1 MDYTISTQAVSTR
14 DIVYRSLK
22 NQILLLEL
30 PPGTAISE
38 KEISLKFNVSRTPVR
53 ESFVRLAQEGLLA
66 VYPQRGTVVS
76 LIDSELVEEA
86 RFMREHLERAVIR
99 EACNAFQSRSLIDLK
114 ANLDKQKLCIE
125 DQDYKEM
132 FMLDEEFHH
141 VIFMGTGKRNTWE
154 VIQQIKIHLNRS
166 RMLKLTADH
175 NWEHLYQQH
184 YCLYEAIEQHNI
196 AQGDQ
201 IMQEHMALTIADQ
214 EMLMEKY
221 PQYYK
226 QRTTITS

>member
-1 MDYTISTQAVSTR
+1 MEYIIGTHAVSTR

-30 PPGTAISE
+30 PPGTGISE

-99 EACNAFQSRSLIDLK
+99 EACTSFPDNSLIDLK
-114 ANLDKQKLCIE
+114 ANLDKQKLCVE

-141 VIFMGTGKRNTWE
+141 LIFTGSGKKNTWE
-154 VIQQIKIHLNRS
+154 VVQQIKVHLNRS

-184 YCLYEAIEQHNI
+184 YNLYEAIRQQDI
-196 AQGDQ
+196 PQGDQ

-226 QRTTITS
+226 QKQAI

>member
-1 MDYTISTQAVSTR
+1 MEYTIGTQAVSTR

-30 PPGTAISE
+30 PPGTGISE

-76 LIDSELVEEA
+76 LIDPELVEEA

-99 EACNAFQSRSLIDLK
+99 EACLVFPQIKLLELK
-114 ANLDKQKLCIE
+114 LNLDKQQLCIE
-125 DQDYKEM
+125 AQDYKEM
-132 FMLDEEFHH
+132 FMLDEEFHQL
-141 VIFMGTGKRNTWE
+141 IFTGSNKKNTWE
-154 VIQQIKIHLNRS
+154 VVQQIKVHLNRS

-184 YCLYEAIEQHNI
+184 YSLYEAIGEHDP
-196 AQGDQ
+196 ARADL
-201 IMQEHMALTIADQ
+201 IMQEHMALTLADQ
-214 EMLMEKY
+214 EILMAKY
-221 PQYYK
+221 PQYFK
-226 QRTTITS
+226 QG

>member
-1 MDYTISTQAVSTR
+1 MEYTIGTQALSTR

-30 PPGTAISE
+30 PPGTGISE
-38 KEISLKFNVSRTPVR
+38 KEISLKFSVSRTPVR
-53 ESFVRLAQEGLLA
+53 EAFVRLAQEGLLA

-99 EACNAFQSRSLIDLK
+99 EACNTFQARKLIDLK

-141 VIFMGTGKRNTWE
+141 VIFMGCNKRTPGRSSS
-154 VIQQIKIHLNRS
+154 RS
-166 RMLKLTADH
+166 RFT
-175 NWEHLYQQH
+175 
-184 YCLYEAIEQHNI
+184 
-196 AQGDQ
+196 
-201 IMQEHMALTIADQ
+201 
-214 EMLMEKY
+214 
-221 PQYYK
+221 
-226 QRTTITS
+226 